1 MKSGIGIRKIRM
13 KSNLWLV
20 LSILLVWTSAAG
32 LGTAPGRASAAP
44 GEWIVYDDQ
53 LNESFT
59 DYSWAQIDLSAS
71 DEAHGGVRS
80 IRMEPRGDD
89 GLYLYS
95 DWILST
101 TDYPVLEFWTHG
113 GESGG
118 QQLELVLQA
127 GGEPV
132 AALPLGASAFGKGNW
147 QKVTVDLKQHVP
159 GGLFDGILI
168 RGTAG
173 GPQAA
178 IYLDDI
184 VLIEGADEDPASE
197 EGEGD
202 DPVVVPGRQEEPSG
216 GEEGNPG
223 SSGTGTSD
231 YPDDGIMIY
240 DDHALK
246 PEFQDNSWAQHNW
259 RDTAYVHA
267 GESAVSFDPGDRG
280 GLYMYKNSG
289 GAVDVKAHDR
299 LVFWINGGAVG
310 GQEIELVLK
319 SGGEDS
325 ARVNIG
331 GFIEG
336 GRIPANG
343 WAQATVDLQALQL
356 KDGIF
361 DGILLQ
367 GAKDEAQSPVY
378 LDDIRLLEKY
388 VAPPAMIEG
397 VLSQYGMVLAPGD
410 VSSVMF
416 EARYTD
422 GSSVDISPLAAW
434 SSSDPNV
441 VAVDQGTL
449 TAVGSGL
456 ARITAAYGD
465 ATASLYV
472 QVTTYETETVYDDH
486 LAPGYSDWS
495 WGTQNFGN
503 QTPTASGSRSI
514 SFAAKGYEGIWM
526 HRDTIMDLTNYYGL
540 ALKVYGES
548 GGGQHLRVNLM
559 DGRNFVGDFD
569 LSDQLPAGVPAD
581 QWTEVK
587 LKFADLS
594 MSELSF
600 DGIVVSAWGEEDQGT
615 VYFDDIGMLKTT
627 AAVQLPAPELPT
639 VQVTV
644 DSAQPRRT
652 LSPGIFGLN
661 FEDSPSDNYSE
672 IDVPIKRW
680 GGNQMTRYNWQLN
693 TTNRGG
699 DWYFLNVPYDDE
711 GPSKLPEESLSDRF
725 IQNSID
731 TDTDVLLQIP
741 TIGWTP
747 KSREIGWS
755 FSVEKYGE
763 QQGNE
768 CDWGEEWCRADA
780 GNGKDGDGEYLNG
793 NDPEDTSKQVGPAF
807 IGDWI
812 AHLQSRFGDAV
823 HNYALD
829 NEPMLWGHA
838 HWDVHPQMTTYD
850 EVWNYTQQYGQ
861 AIKSA
866 DPQANIFGPVPWGW
880 CEYFY
885 SALDGCSPGTDMEAH
900 DGKPYLE
907 WLLGNNEAYRQEN
920 GVRLIDTL
928 DIHYYPA
935 EDNIAFSSDESPAMT
950 KRRFNSLK
958 SLYDPSFVDP
968 SSWIQEPVRLI
979 PRMHELIDS
988 TSPGMKLS
996 ISEYNFGDGN
1006 GIGSGLAQAEALAL
1020 FAREGVDYAM
1030 RWGALE
1036 ADTPLEDAFKL
1047 YLNYDGQG
1055 SRVEGEVVSTASS
1068 NRDAVGAY
1076 TIVSPQG
1083 RTFMLLFNKDS
1094 APRQASLAADL
1105 NLAGTAEVYRFE
1117 ARKRLYRAD
1126 DVQGTADGLSLT
1138 LPAKSATLLVLN

>member
-32 LGTAPGRASAAP
+32 LGTAPGRAAAAS

-53 LNESFT
+53 LNETFT
-59 DYSWAQIDLSAS
+59 DYSWAQIDLSAP
-71 DEAHGGVRS
+71 DEAHGGDRS
-80 IRMEPRGDD
+80 IRMKPNGDD

-101 TDYPVLEFWTHG
+101 ADYPVLEFWAHG

-132 AALPLGASAFGKGNW
+132 AALPLGASVFGKGSW

-168 RGTAG
+168 RGTTS

-184 VLIEGADEDPASE
+184 VLIEGAES
-197 EGEGD
+197 GEGD
-202 DPVVVPGRQEEPSG
+202 DPVVVPGEQEEPSG
-216 GEEGNPG
+216 GEGGNPG
-223 SSGTGTSD
+223 SGGSGTSD
-231 YPDDGIMIY
+231 YPDDGITIY
-240 DDHALK
+240 DDNVLK

-259 RDTAYVHA
+259 QDTAYVHA

-289 GAVDVKAHDR
+289 GAVDVRNHDR

-336 GRIPANG
+336 GRIPADS
-343 WAQATVDLQALQL
+343 WAQAAVDLQALQL
-356 KDGIF
+356 KNGIF

-410 VSSVMF
+410 VSSVLF

-422 GSSVDISPLAAW
+422 GSSVDISPQAAW

-441 VAVDQGTL
+441 VAVDQGNV

-456 ARITAAYGD
+456 AKITAAYEG

-472 QVTTYETETVYDDH
+472 QVTTYETETVYDDR
-486 LAPGYSDWS
+486 LASGYSDWS

-540 ALKVYGES
+540 ALKVYGGS
-548 GGGQHLRVNLM
+548 GGGQQLRVNLM

-569 LSDQLPAGVPAD
+569 LSDQLPAGVPAN

-587 LKFADLS
+587 LKFADLG

-711 GPSKLPEESLSDRF
+711 DPSKLPEESLSDRF
-725 IQNSID
+725 IQDSID

-755 FSVEKYGE
+755 FSIEKYGE

-768 CDWGEEWCRADA
+768 CDWGEEWCREDA
-780 GNGKDGDGEYLNG
+780 GNGKNEDGYYLTG

-807 IGDWI
+807 ISDWI
-812 AHLQSRFGDAV
+812 AHLQTRFGDAV

-907 WLLGNNEAYRQEN
+907 WLLGKNEEYRQEN

-958 SLYDPSFVDP
+958 SLYDPNFVDP

-988 TSPGMKLS
+988 ASPGLKLS
-996 ISEYNFGDGN
+996 ISEYNFGDGS

-1083 RTFMLLFNKDS
+1083 QTFVLLFNKDS

-1105 NLAGTAEVYRFE
+1105 NLTGTAEVYRFE
-1117 ARKRLYRAD
+1117 SRKRLYRAD

-1138 LPAKSATLLVLN
+1138 LPAKSATLLVMN